1 MNFAVRKCNNIT
13 NAHLKFLLCLLLIA
27 AILSVFWQVQYHSF
41 INYDDNVYVTQN
53 RSVQS
58 GLSRESVLWAFT
70 ATDAGFWHPL
80 TWLSLMFDYELY
92 RLNSAGYHWT
102 NVLFHIANT
111 LLLFLVL
118 NRMTGALWRSGFVAA
133 LFAVH
138 PLHVESVA
146 WVAERKDVLS
156 TFFWMLTMYAYVFY
170 VERQSVWRYVLVFI
184 SFLLGLMAKPML
196 VTLPFVFLLLDYW
209 PLKRLQS
216 PARLVLE
223 KAPFIVLTIFISVT
237 TFITEQKVGALSPAE
252 IYPLDVRIQN
262 VLISYVAYIKKMI
275 WPSNFA
281 ILYPYPANLWP
292 IEQVVVSGLVLAMI
306 SIIVIRWICMYPYL
320 AVGWFWY
327 LGTLVP
333 VIGFI
338 QVGIPAMA
346 DRYTYVPLIGLFIS
360 ITWGFPELLSR
371 WKYRKAFFTVT
382 SAFIL
387 IALMICAWFQVRHW
401 KNSVTILSHTIQ
413 VTERNYIAHNNLGL
427 AFLDEKRIDDAIQHF
442 QIALRIKPQIGIFY
456 TNLGV
461 ALSRCGKVD
470 EAISN
475 FLKALEINSNDW
487 GTHFNLGIVL
497 IKKGNL
503 AEGIVNLQKAVAGKP
518 DNIQYRRALADAFM
532 QKEELDNAI
541 VHYDALLQVEPGNA
555 ELHNNLGV
563 ALAKRGRFD
572 ESVKHFNMALMLEP
586 DYTEAYGNL
595 QTTLKYINKSKGSVQ

>member
-1 MNFAVRKCNNIT
+1 MNFALRNDNNKT

-53 RSVQS
+53 RNVQS
-58 GLSRESVLWAFT
+58 GLSQESVLWAFT

-80 TWLSLMFDYELY
+80 TWLSLMFDYKLY
-92 RLNSAGYHWT
+92 RLNPAGYHWT
-102 NVLFHIANT
+102 NVIFHIANT
-111 LLLFLVL
+111 LLLFLAL
-118 NRMTGALWRSGFVAA
+118 NRMTGAIWQSGFVAA

-146 WVAERKDVLS
+146 WIAQRKDVIS
-156 TFFWMLTMYAYVFY
+156 TFFWMLTMYAYAIY
-170 VERQSVWRYVLVFI
+170 VERTGVWRYILVFI
-184 SFLLGLMAKPML
+184 SYLLGLMAKPML
-196 VTLPFVFLLLDYW
+196 VTLPFVLLLLDYW

-216 PARLVLE
+216 TAHLVLE
-223 KAPFIVLTIFISVT
+223 KAPFIVVTIFICVVT
-237 TFITEQKVGALSPAE
+237 YITEQMSGALSPAE

-262 VLISYVAYIKKMI
+262 AMISYVAYIEKMI
-275 WPSNFA
+275 WPSNLA

-292 IEQVVVSGLVLAMI
+292 IAQVVVSGLVLALI
-306 SIIVIRWICMYPYL
+306 SIIVIRLISTYPYL

-333 VIGFI
+333 VIGFV
-338 QVGIPAMA
+338 QVGIPALA
-346 DRYTYVPLIGLFIS
+346 DRYTYVPLIGLFIAT
-360 ITWGFPELLSR
+360 TWAFPDLLRR

-387 IALMICAWFQVRHW
+387 IALMTCTWFQVRYW
-401 KNSVTILSHTIQ
+401 KNSVTLLSQTIQ

-427 AFLDEKRIDDAIQHF
+427 ALLDEGLFDDAIRHF
-442 QIALRIKPQIGIFY
+442 RIALRIKPRIGIFH

-475 FLKALEINSNDW
+475 FLTALEINNNDW

-497 IKKGNL
+497 IKKGNVD
-503 AEGIVNLQKAVAGKP
+503 EGIINLEKAVAGKP

-532 QKEELDNAI
+532 QKGVIDNAI
-541 VHYDALLQVEPGNA
+541 VHYDALLQAEPENA

-563 ALAKRGRFD
+563 ALAKRERFD
-572 ESVKHFNMALMLEP
+572 EAVGHFNTALKLMPE
-586 DYTEAYGNL
+586 YTEAYGNL
-595 QTTLKYINKSKGSVQ
+595 KKTLQYMNKLKVSVQ